1 MTTRRGALAGLATIL
16 AAPPILAARKALAQP
31 AWTPNRPLRLFVTY
45 PPGGVTDIVGRLAAE
60 ALGPEIGQPVLV
72 ENRAGAGG
80 NLGMQAALAA
90 PADGTTLML
99 GTVALFGVNPV
110 LYAGSGV
117 DGVRDFAPLGMLG
130 EAANVLSAV
139 PARLAARNVAELVA
153 EGRRRPLTYGSVGN
167 GSSSHLSAVLLLKT
181 LGLEATHVPYRGSAP
196 LVTAMLAGEVDFG
209 FDTTATSTAHV
220 QSGAFRAL
228 GVTTARRASS
238 LPEVP
243 TLQEAGLAGYA
254 LSVWFG
260 LFAPAATP
268 PERRARLEEAV
279 ARSQTPALAEKLR
292 RAFVDPLAVPPA
304 ELPGW
309 VAADA
314 ARWQQLARDARIEL
328 N

>member
-1 MTTRRGALAGLATIL
+1 MTTRRGALAGLATML
-16 AAPPILAARKALAQP
+16 AAPTVLAQP
-31 AWTPNRPLRLFVTY
+31 AWTPNRPLRMFVTY

-60 ALGPEIGQPVLV
+60 ALGPELGQPVLV

-80 NLGMQAALAA
+80 NVGMQAALQA
-90 PADGTTLML
+90 PADGMTLML
-99 GTVALFGVNPV
+99 GTIALFGVNPV
-110 LYAGSGV
+110 LYANSGV
-117 DGVRDFAPLGMLG
+117 DGVRDFVPLGMLG

-139 PARLAARNVAELVA
+139 PARSQARSVAELVA

-167 GSSSHLSAVLLLKT
+167 GSSSHLSAVLMLKT

-196 LVTAMLAGEVDFG
+196 LVTAMLAGEIDFG

-243 TLQEAGLAGYA
+243 TLQEAGLPGYA

-260 LFAPAATP
+260 VFAPAATP
-268 PERRARLEEAV
+268 PDRRARLEEAV
-279 ARSQTPALAEKLR
+279 RRIQTPALAERLR
-292 RAFVDPLAVPPA
+292 RAFVDPLTVPAA

-314 ARWQQLARDARIEL
+314 ARWQQLVRDARIEL

>member
-16 AAPPILAARKALAQP
+16 AAPPFLAARKARAQP

-110 LYAGSGV
+110 LYANSGV

-292 RAFVDPLAVPPA
+292 RAFVDPLTVPRA